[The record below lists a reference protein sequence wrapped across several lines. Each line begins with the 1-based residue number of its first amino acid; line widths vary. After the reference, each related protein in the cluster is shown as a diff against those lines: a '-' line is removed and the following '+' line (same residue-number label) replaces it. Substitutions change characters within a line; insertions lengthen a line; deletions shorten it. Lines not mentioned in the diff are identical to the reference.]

1 MHIFFQTSRLVVLF
15 CTTMVLLGCA
25 GPESRQLASSHPVA
39 VSDFKQVAGKWE
51 RLLTPVPRK
60 REDWV
65 ELRIKEDGAYH
76 FSSFRM
82 MGEFFGSGT
91 LVLADG
97 KLTTEGDRGRA
108 TFTLYE
114 SDKGRMLKVDATL
127 RKGLQYMA
135 ELTPAK

>member
-1 MHIFFQTSRLVVLF
+1 MHGFVRASMPWVLICVTAMF
-15 CTTMVLLGCA
+15 LGCA
-25 GPESRQLASSHPVA
+25 AAQLRQPPSQVPI
-39 VSDFKQVAGKWE
+39 SDFKQVAGKWE
-51 RLLTPVPRK
+51 GLLTPVPRK

-91 LVLADG
+91 LMLTDG
-97 KLTTEGDRGRA
+97 KMMTEGDRGKA
-108 TFTLYE
+108 IFILYE
-114 SDKGRMLKVDATL
+114 SDGGRMLKVDATM
-127 RKGLQYMA
+127 KSGLQYTA